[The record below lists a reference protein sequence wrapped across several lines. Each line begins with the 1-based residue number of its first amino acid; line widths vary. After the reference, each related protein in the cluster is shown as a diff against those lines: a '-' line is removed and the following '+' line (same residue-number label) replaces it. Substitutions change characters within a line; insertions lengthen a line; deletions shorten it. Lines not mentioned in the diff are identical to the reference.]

1 MSLVYYVYYS
11 HSGDVTPLR
20 LFALCRIIGR
30 ATWPVF
36 LGQKW
41 SICCWRRNE
50 REGRIR
56 MNSAGGAEEKWTSAR
71 RFMGDRNSWWPW
83 RVHYFER
90 CPNEERH
97 RLTTVHHSRLVGH
110 LRSSSATCI
119 VWWVVENSLQSGASG
134 CVKCFVKCF
143 LKVPFTYASSKAA
156 AV

>member
-1 MSLVYYVYYS
+1 MQICKENVLHDHKYSIIFLNLTDCVLHSNVLGLLCLLQPQWWRHSTRAVCTLSHNRPGYSASFPRAELV
-11 HSGDVTPLR
+11 HL
-20 LFALCRIIGR
+20 LLKKE
-30 ATWPVF
+30 W
-36 LGQKW
+36 
-41 SICCWRRNE
+41 E

-110 LRSSSATCI
+110 LRSSSAI
-119 VWWVVENSLQSGASG
+119 VWWVV
-134 CVKCFVKCF
+134 
-143 LKVPFTYASSKAA
+143 
-156 AV
+156 